1 MDRDD
6 LTHQIE
12 DLLTRIRENRINDET
27 IRLRIRGLYSQTG
40 PFPTNPTS
48 GGSKYS
54 CTTTCPHCAGAV
66 TVTLS

>member
-12 DLLTRIRENRINDET
+12 DLLRKIREDHISDEA
-27 IRLRIRGLYSQTG
+27 IHLRVRGLYHQTG

-48 GGSKYS
+48 GSKYS
-54 CTTTCPHCAGAV
+54 CTTTCPHCTGAV